1 MKYISAKE
9 FLKQSKQVQ
18 DTILDWWQ
26 PSLGDIYCNRYGMPL
41 GDILVINNGNFN
53 WKSFK
58 DDVKQYGIPLLT
70 EGQLR
75 EFIKSKGFYIDIKTL
90 EPYYTYQLYLKVSI
104 NDYELESIEVNKYF
118 IDNDLLS
125 MYWKVALKII
135 KEDIL
140 GNGIGIIKEEI
151 K

>member
-9 FLKQSKQVQ
+9 FLNQSKQVQ

-26 PSLGDIYCNRYGMPL
+26 PSIGDIYCNRYGMPL

-70 EGQLR
+70 EGQLKDLVR
-75 EFIKSKGFYIDIKTL
+75 EVGNMEFNIQYGGM
-90 EPYYTYQLYLKVSI
+90 E
-104 NDYELESIEVNKYF
+104 EVWK
-118 IDNDLLS
+118 LALS
-125 MYWKVALKII
+125 II
-135 KEDIL
+135 K
-140 GNGIGIIKEEI
+140 GEEI